1 MTTQSTIR
9 VLFVDDDRNFLDAVA
24 RQFHN
29 RFELMIAEGGVEG
42 LQAMRLQGPF
52 QVVVSDM
59 RMPDMNGIQFLARA
73 REINPDTVRI
83 MLTGNAELDTAMH
96 AVNEGNIFRFLVK
109 PCQKAT
115 MEWAIEAGVE
125 QYRLI
130 TSERELLEQTLKGS
144 VQVLADTLALASPLA
159 FSRSSRVKEYV
170 SQLARQ
176 LALENVW
183 EFDIAALL
191 SQIGCVSIPP
201 DILEKVYSGT
211 ELSSDESKMYL
222 SHPEFGGKLISLIPR
237 LNEVSQMLATQM
249 VEFKDCGATVEN
261 IMGNR
266 VVLGAQLLKIS
277 TEFDTLTLTGQLH
290 GHVIGNLKMRNSEFC
305 PLLARALEQ
314 VEVVAVETEL
324 REVAIRDLTDSMTLA
339 QDIHTRSGLL
349 VAPKGQKAT
358 LSLRTRLEN
367 YLHRKEIDQ
376 KIRAIVPA
384 ARPAVIGKTID
395 APMGT

>member
-1 MTTQSTIR
+1 MTANSPIR

-24 RQFHN
+24 RQFRN
-29 RFELMIAEGGVEG
+29 RFDLITAEGGAEG
-42 LQAMRLQGPF
+42 LQAMRMQAPF

-130 TSERELLEQTLKGS
+130 TAERELLEMTLKGS

-159 FSRSSRVKEYV
+159 FSRASRIKEYV
-170 SQLARQ
+170 CQLAKQ
-176 LALENVW
+176 LQVEKAW
-183 EFDIAALL
+183 EFEIAALL

-211 ELSSDESKMYL
+211 ELTPDENKMYR
-222 SHPEFGGKLISLIPR
+222 SHPAFGGKLLSLIPR
-237 LNEVSQMLATQM
+237 LQDVSQMIASQLLD
-249 VEFKDCGATVEN
+249 FKDCGVTSEQLTT
-261 IMGNR
+261 NR
-266 VVLGAQLLKIS
+266 IALGSQLLRIC

-290 GHVIGNLKMRNSEFC
+290 GHVVGNLLLRSSEFC
-305 PLLARALEQ
+305 PVLAKALGQ

-324 REVAIRDLTDSMTLA
+324 REISVRDLTDSMTLA
-339 QDIHTRSGLL
+339 QDLHTRAGLL

-358 LSLRTRLEN
+358 LSLRVRLEN
-367 YLHRKEIDQ
+367 YLHRKEIEQ
-376 KIRAIVPA
+376 KIRVNVPA
-384 ARPAVIGKTID
+384 VKQESIQRTIN
-395 APMGT
+395 ASVS